1 MRTQTGKFTLSGDGL
16 CVGFDSGDAVSQE
29 YKTPGKFKGGE
40 IYGVGVNVGNIEY
53 SDLNNEAKR
62 AFNRD

>member
-1 MRTQTGKFTLSGDGL
+1 
-16 CVGFDSGDAVSQE
+16 VSQE

-40 IYGVGVNVGNIEY
+40 IYGVGVNVGKIEY